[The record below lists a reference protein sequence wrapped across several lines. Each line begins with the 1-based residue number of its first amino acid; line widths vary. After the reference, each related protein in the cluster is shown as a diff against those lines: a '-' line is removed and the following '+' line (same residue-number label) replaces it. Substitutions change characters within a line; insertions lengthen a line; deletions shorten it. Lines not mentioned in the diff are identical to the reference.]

1 VKSFRISNVFGGDEG
16 VTCRSLHG
24 FKENIT
30 RGGGNVIATDY
41 ELETH
46 SEPGEA
52 KEKLKGGYYHEKKS
66 E

>member
-16 VTCRSLHG
+16 VTCRSLYG

-30 RGGGNVIATDY
+30 RGGGNVIAIDY

-52 KEKLKGGYYHEKKS
+52 KRRILP
-66 E
+66 